1 MRQAGYLCA
10 YVAAGALLIGGY
22 RVDCQPS
29 PAVIPAT
36 APSTPGQLTREQM
49 ERFLQT
55 ARIVNERPIEAGI
68 TRTKRITL
76 TDGQFTHDAHV
87 QTIDVYK
94 AVFRSTEGKIERNF
108 RDSYKFNIA
117 AYQLS
122 KLLGMDMVPVC
133 VYRVVDDKPSA
144 VDWWVDDVMFDEEG
158 RRKQEAEPPDLNYWA
173 RQLNEMRDFDQ
184 LIANEDRNQ
193 GNLLIDKNWKVW
205 AIDHSRSFRDTP
217 VPLDPKVIKRI
228 TTKMLDA
235 IKALDQR
242 TLEANLLPWVTKEDI
257 QAVLA
262 RRNWMVKYFESEM
275 SQKGSD
281 AILLDLPRATPKVTI
296 P

>member
-1 MRQAGYLCA
+1 MRRAGFLCV
-10 YVAAGALLIGGY
+10 YVTAWSLLIGGHH
-22 RVDCQPS
+22 VHGQPS
-29 PAVIPAT
+29 APAVPART
-36 APSTPGQLTREQM
+36 SINAGQLTREQM
-49 ERFLQT
+49 ERFLQN

-76 TDGQFTHDAHV
+76 SDGQFTHDAHA
-87 QTIDVYK
+87 QTIDIYK
-94 AVFRSTEGKIERNF
+94 PVFRSVEGKVERNF

-133 VYRVVDDKPSA
+133 VYRVVDDKPAA

-158 RRKQEAEPPDLNYWA
+158 RRKHEAEPPDLNSWS

-217 VPLDPKVIKRI
+217 VPLDPKVLKRI

-235 IKALDQR
+235 IKSLDKQ
-242 TLEANLLPWVTKEDI
+242 TLETNLLPWVTREDI
-257 QAVLA
+257 QALLA
-262 RRNWMVKYFESEM
+262 RRDWMVKYFESEM
-275 SQKGSD
+275 GRKGAD
-281 AILLDLPRATPKVTI
+281 AILIDLPRATPKVTV

>member
-1 MRQAGYLCA
+1 MRRAGYLCVS
-10 YVAAGALLIGGY
+10 VAAWSLLIGGY
-22 RVDCQPS
+22 RAHGQPS
-29 PAVIPAT
+29 AAVIPAT
-36 APSTPGQLTREQM
+36 TPSTSGQLTREQM
-49 ERFLQT
+49 EHFLQT

-76 TDGQFTHDAHV
+76 TDGQYTHDAHV

-94 AVFRSTEGKIERNF
+94 PVFRSTEGKIERNF

-158 RRKQEAEPPDLNYWA
+158 RRKHEVEPPDLNYWS

-193 GNLLIDKNWKVW
+193 GNLLVDKNWKVW
-205 AIDHSRSFRDTP
+205 AIDHSRSFRGTP

-257 QAVLA
+257 QALLA

-275 SQKGSD
+275 SHKGAD
-281 AILLDLPRATPKVTI
+281 AIMLDLPRATPKVTI